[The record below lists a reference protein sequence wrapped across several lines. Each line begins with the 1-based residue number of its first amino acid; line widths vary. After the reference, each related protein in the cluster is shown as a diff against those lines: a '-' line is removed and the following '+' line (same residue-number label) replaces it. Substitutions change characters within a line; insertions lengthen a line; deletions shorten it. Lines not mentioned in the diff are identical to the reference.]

1 MQNQNTALQGSG
13 APQGARMG
21 ILAGLS
27 AYFIWGIA
35 PLYFKAVAEIPL
47 WEVLAQRVFWS
58 LVVCLAFLAVLRR
71 WGELKSAIR
80 NPKTRLALTVS
91 TVLITVN
98 WSIYIWAVA
107 EGRVLEASL
116 GYYINPLLNVAL
128 GVLVLK
134 ERLSR
139 FQAIAVALAALGV
152 LNQAVTLG
160 HPPWVA
166 LSLGI
171 SFALYGLVRKRAPV
185 ESLTGLTVETGI
197 VAPFALG
204 YMVWLGMTGHSSYGD
219 SWTTDLLLIGFGPLT
234 AVPLLLF
241 AIAARRLKLS
251 TLGFMQ
257 YLAPTLQ
264 FLLALTVWR
273 EPFTWVQGITFG
285 LIWAGLVFY
294 SLDALRPKA

>member
-1 MQNQNTALQGSG
+1 MQNENTALQGSG
-13 APQGARMG
+13 ARQGARMG

-27 AYFIWGIA
+27 AYFIWGLA

-47 WEVLAQRVFWS
+47 WEVLAQRIFWS
-58 LVVCLAFLAVLRR
+58 LVVCLVFLAVLRR
-71 WGELKSAIR
+71 WGELKTAIG
-80 NPKTRLALTVS
+80 NPKTRRALTIS
-91 TVLITVN
+91 TLLITVN

-139 FQAIAVALAALGV
+139 FQAVAVGLAALGV
-152 LNQAVTLG
+152 LNQAVAMG
-160 HPPWVA
+160 HLPWVA

-171 SFALYGLVRKRAPV
+171 SFALYGLVRKQAAV
-185 ESLTGLTVETGI
+185 ESLVGLTVETGI
-197 VAPFALG
+197 VAPLALG
-204 YMVWLGMTGHSSYGD
+204 YMVWLGATGHSSYGD
-219 SWTTDLLLIGFGPLT
+219 AWTTDLLLVGFGPLT

-251 TLGFMQ
+251 TLGFLQ

-273 EPFTWVQGITFG
+273 EPFTWVQGVTFG
-285 LIWAGLVFY
+285 LIWTALVFY
-294 SLDALRPKA
+294 SLDAFRPKA

>member
-13 APQGARMG
+13 APPSARMG
-21 ILAGLS
+21 VVAGLS

-58 LVVCLAFLAVLRR
+58 LAVCLIFLAALRR
-71 WGELKSAIR
+71 WDELKSAIG
-80 NPKTRLALTVS
+80 NPKTRRALTLS
-91 TVLITVN
+91 TLLITVN

-139 FQAIAVALAALGV
+139 FQAIAVGLAALGV
-152 LNQAVTLG
+152 LNQAVALG

-171 SFALYGLVRKRAPV
+171 SFALYGLVRKRAPM

-197 VAPFALG
+197 VAPLALG
-204 YMVWLGMTGHSSYGD
+204 YMVWLGLTGQSSYGD
-219 SWTTDLLLIGFGPLT
+219 SWTTDLLLVGFGPLT

-241 AIAARRLKLS
+241 AIAARRLKLT

-257 YLAPTLQ
+257 YMAPTLQ
-264 FLLALTVWR
+264 FVLALTVWR

-285 LIWAGLVFY
+285 LIWTALVFY
-294 SLDALRPKA
+294 SLDALRPKG

>member
-13 APQGARMG
+13 ARHGARMG

-27 AYFIWGIA
+27 AYFIWGLA

-47 WEVLAQRVFWS
+47 WEVLAQRIFWS

-71 WGELKSAIR
+71 WSELKSAIV
-80 NPKTRLALTVS
+80 NPKTRRALTVS
-91 TVLITVN
+91 TLLITVN

-152 LNQAVTLG
+152 LNQAVALG

-166 LSLGI
+166 LSLGV

-185 ESLTGLTVETGI
+185 ESLVGLTVETGI
-197 VAPFALG
+197 VAPLALG
-204 YMVWLGMTGHSSYGD
+204 YMVWLGVGGHSSYGD
-219 SWTTDLLLIGFGPLT
+219 AWTTDLLLVGFGPLT

-241 AIAARRLKLS
+241 AIAARRLQLS
-251 TLGFMQ
+251 TLGFLQ

-285 LIWAGLVFY
+285 LIWTALVFY
-294 SLDALRPKA
+294 SLDALRPKG

>member
-1 MQNQNTALQGSG
+1 
-13 APQGARMG
+13 MG

-58 LVVCLAFLAVLRR
+58 LVVCLIFLAVLRR
-71 WGELKSAIR
+71 WGELKSAIF
-80 NPKTRLALTVS
+80 NPKTRRALTIS
-91 TVLITVN
+91 TLLITIN

-134 ERLSR
+134 EKLSR
-139 FQAIAVALAALGV
+139 LQAIAVGLAGLGV
-152 LNQAVTLG
+152 LNQAFALG

-166 LSLGI
+166 LTLGI

-197 VAPFALG
+197 VAPLALG
-204 YMVWLGMTGHSSYGD
+204 YMVWLGATGHSSYGD
-219 SWTTDLLLIGFGPLT
+219 SWTTDLLLVGFGPLT

-241 AIAARRLKLS
+241 ALAARRLKLS
-251 TLGFMQ
+251 TLGFLQ
-257 YLAPTLQ
+257 YVAPTLQ
-264 FLLALTVWR
+264 FMLALVVWR

-285 LIWAGLVFY
+285 LIWTALVFY
-294 SLDALRPKA
+294 SLDAIRPKA

>member
-1 MQNQNTALQGSG
+1 
-13 APQGARMG
+13 MG

-58 LVVCLAFLAVLRR
+58 LVVCLVFLAVLRR
-71 WGELKSAIR
+71 WGELKSAIG
-80 NPKTRLALTVS
+80 NPKTRRALTVS

-185 ESLTGLTVETGI
+185 ESLVGLTVETGI
-197 VAPFALG
+197 VAPLALG
-204 YMVWLGMTGHSSYGD
+204 YMVWLGATGHSSYGD
-219 SWTTDLLLIGFGPLT
+219 SWTTDLLLVGFGPLT

-257 YLAPTLQ
+257 YMAPTLQ

-273 EPFTWVQGITFG
+273 EPFTWVQGVTFG